1 MFNAA
6 NVPSRRGPTD
16 RRTGPVRRIA
26 LATGLILSGLSTTG
40 LPGPAA
46 AQDAEP
52 EVSERAPLWAADP
65 GPLQTEEELA
75 RDVGSLKGF
84 DVDRLELAGVRFRL
98 SLDASTS
105 APAASAQSPFVVRD
119 PTLLDGEW
127 SWVGDQHG
135 KLNYRPHGHP
145 SSASGTDRSHDP

>member
-1 MFNAA
+1 MKCVTATEG
-6 NVPSRRGPTD
+6 RRLLFRLLD
-16 RRTGPVRRIA
+16 
-26 LATGLILSGLSTTG
+26 
-40 LPGPAA
+40 
-46 AQDAEP
+46 
-52 EVSERAPLWAADP
+52 EVER
-65 GPLQTEEELA
+65 GEE
-75 RDVGSLKGF
+75 V
-84 DVDRLELAGVRFRL
+84 VLERAGVRFRL
-98 SLDASTS
+98 SLEASTS